1 MNTAGA
7 PAGLACGPRSSI
19 VHHVTIPGPDRR
31 AGARPPAGRPQRA
44 GRPMAVALL
53 LALPLAGAAEGAAPR
68 APEWLGP
75 PPPASPRRVVSLAPS
90 LTDTVVA
97 MGEGARLVGVTR
109 YDDAPEVRSLPRVGG
124 FLDPSPEAVLALRPD
139 LVLWLTDGGAFAA
152 VKRIADLGVPVRAIP
167 VVTVADVFACARLT
181 GLALGNP
188 GAGERLARSL
198 EEAVAS
204 AARRARDL
212 PRVRVLMVIG
222 RDPLVV
228 AGPGSYPDSLL
239 AIAGG
244 VNVAEGGRPW
254 PVYSLEKAAAAN
266 PDLVVDAAVLE
277 PADGISRLSAIP
289 AVRAGRVAR
298 LRSDDALR
306 PGPRLAAALADLL
319 AALHPEARR

>member
-1 MNTAGA
+1 MRT
-7 PAGLACGPRSSI
+7 LA
-19 VHHVTIPGPDRR
+19 
-31 AGARPPAGRPQRA
+31 
-44 GRPMAVALL
+44 ALAL
-53 LALPLAGAAEGAAPR
+53 AWLALPLRGAAGEPAGR

-90 LTDTVVA
+90 LTDTVLA
-97 MGEGARLVGVTR
+97 LGEGARLVGVTR

-139 LVLWLTDGGAFAA
+139 LVLWLTDGGAFPA
-152 VKRIADLGVPVRAIP
+152 VKRIAELGVPVRAIP

-181 GLALGNP
+181 GEALGTP
-188 GAGERLARSL
+188 AAGERLARSL
-198 EEAVAS
+198 EEAVSS
-204 AARRARDL
+204 AAARARSRH
-212 PRVRVLMVIG
+212 RVRVLMVIG

-228 AGPGSYPDSLL
+228 AGPGSYPDALL

-244 VNVAEGGRPW
+244 VNVAEGRPW

-277 PADGISRLSAIP
+277 PAEGMARLSAIP

-298 LRSDDALR
+298 LPNDDALR
-306 PGPRLAAALADLL
+306 PGPRLPAALEDLL
-319 AALHPEARR
+319 RALHPEAPPR

>member
-1 MNTAGA
+1 MWT
-7 PAGLACGPRSSI
+7 LI
-19 VHHVTIPGPDRR
+19 
-31 AGARPPAGRPQRA
+31 
-44 GRPMAVALL
+44 
-53 LALPLAGAAEGAAPR
+53 LALATVVVLPAAAAAEGPAPR

-75 PPPASPRRVVSLAPS
+75 PSPASPRRVVSLAPS
-90 LTDTVVA
+90 LTDTVLA
-97 MGEGARLVGVTR
+97 LGEGARLVGVTR

-139 LVLWLTDGGAFAA
+139 LVLWLTDGGAFQA

-167 VVTVADVFACARLT
+167 VVTVADVLACARLT
-181 GLALGNP
+181 AQALGNP
-188 GAGERLARSL
+188 AAGERLARSL

-204 AARRARDL
+204 AARRARGL

-228 AGPGSYPDSLL
+228 AGPGSYPDALLSLV
-239 AIAGG
+239 GG

-277 PADGISRLSAIP
+277 PAEGIARLSAIP

-298 LRSDDALR
+298 LRNDDALR
-306 PGPRLAAALADLL
+306 PGPRLPAALADLL
-319 AALHPEARR
+319 AALHPEAARP

>member
-1 MNTAGA
+1 MRTLTFATAA
-7 PAGLACGPRSSI
+7 
-19 VHHVTIPGPDRR
+19 
-31 AGARPPAGRPQRA
+31 
-44 GRPMAVALL
+44 M
-53 LALPLAGAAEGAAPR
+53 LALPALAGVRGAAALAQ
-68 APEWLGP
+68 APAAPARGAEWLGP

-90 LTDTVVA
+90 LTDTVLA
-97 MGEGARLVGVTR
+97 LGEGARLVGVTR

-139 LVLWLTDGGAFAA
+139 LVLWLTDGGAVLA
-152 VKRIADLGVPVRAIP
+152 VRRIAELGVPVRAIP

-181 GLALGNP
+181 GKALGTLA
-188 GAGERLARSL
+188 AGERLARSL
-198 EEAVAS
+198 EEAVSS
-204 AARRARDL
+204 AAARARSL

-228 AGPGSYPDSLL
+228 AGPGSYPDALL

-244 VNVAEGGRPW
+244 VNVAEGRPW

-277 PADGISRLSAIP
+277 PAEGMARLSAIP

-298 LRSDDALR
+298 LPNDDALR
-306 PGPRLAAALADLL
+306 PGPRLPAALEDLL
-319 AALHPEARR
+319 RALHPEAPPR

>member
-1 MNTAGA
+1 MRTLI
-7 PAGLACGPRSSI
+7 LAI
-19 VHHVTIPGPDRR
+19 
-31 AGARPPAGRPQRA
+31 A
-44 GRPMAVALL
+44 
-53 LALPLAGAAEGAAPR
+53 LALPTLTGADGGRPSTATPAAPR
-68 APEWLGP
+68 GPEWLGP

-90 LTDTVVA
+90 LTDTVLA
-97 MGEGARLVGVTR
+97 LGEGARLVGVTR

-139 LVLWLTDGGAFAA
+139 LVLWLTDGGAFGA
-152 VKRIADLGVPVRAIP
+152 VKRIAELGIPVRAIP
-167 VVTVADVFACARLT
+167 VVTVADVLACARLT
-181 GLALGNP
+181 GQALGNQA
-188 GAGERLARSL
+188 AGERLARSE
-198 EEAVAS
+198 EEAVARVAS
-204 AARRARDL
+204 RARGL

-244 VNVAEGGRPW
+244 ANVAEGGRPW

-277 PADGISRLSAIP
+277 PAEGIARLSAIP

-298 LRSDDALR
+298 LGNDDALR
-306 PGPRLAAALADLL
+306 PGPRLAAALEVLL
-319 AALHPEARR
+319 AALHPEAARR